1 MDSLGTERDLA
12 PAVVLAAVALD
23 LAAVFLAAT
32 LTFCSV
38 ALAAALVVA
47 FSYWFLLLSLPVSSQ
62 Y

>member
-47 FSYWFLLLSLPVSSQ
+47 FFLLVSTAVTSSQ